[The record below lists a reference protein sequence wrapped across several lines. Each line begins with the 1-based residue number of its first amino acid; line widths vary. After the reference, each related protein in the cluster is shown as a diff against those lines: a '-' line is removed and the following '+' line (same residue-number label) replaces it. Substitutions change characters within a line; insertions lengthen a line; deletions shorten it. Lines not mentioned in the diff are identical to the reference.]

1 MSDSGYPIITGS
13 GMFCSKE
20 IYLSIAAEVFCTLP
34 YMYKEHGRNS
44 CQYLQFPYWLYC
56 IISIDVDPQIAHKI
70 QDFWY
75 PLSTCNEMMYWN
87 EISPLLLERFI
98 FFLRCVRKLRRVS
111 DSISTPPLGSCRVIY
126 DDTDSSFGQNTY
138 DFGYPLNTRN
148 WMLYYDESH
157 TLLLEYFLN
166 FLMCLRNTGGDFDS
180 ISTPLMVQH
189 TMQFWLW
196 LALKLYRKDWI

>member
-1 MSDSGYPIITGS
+1 MYHEDCKSFWHHLQANYGS
-13 GMFCSKE
+13 HYT
-20 IYLSIAAEVFCTLP
+20 ILV
-34 YMYKEHGRNS
+34 
-44 CQYLQFPYWLYC
+44 
-56 IISIDVDPQIAHKI
+56 DVDSQIAHKI

-87 EISPLLLERFI
+87 EIYPLLLERFI

-111 DSISTPPLGSCRVIY
+111 DSISMPPLGSCRVIY

-166 FLMCLRNTGGDFDS
+166 FLICLRNTGGDFDS